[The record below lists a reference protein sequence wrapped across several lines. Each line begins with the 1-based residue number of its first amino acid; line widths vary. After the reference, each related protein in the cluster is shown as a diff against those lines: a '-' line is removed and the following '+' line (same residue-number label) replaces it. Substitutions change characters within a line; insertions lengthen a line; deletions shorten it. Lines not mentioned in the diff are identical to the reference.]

1 MTDPTPTLD
10 SPSSPLARRIDEM
23 VRQRPMLPYFAPFMS
38 YLLVMA
44 LEQFVEKWTGGVQ
57 YKLPFQALR
66 SIGSLLVA
74 LLFWRHYPPFGKL
87 HLGKCIFFGVVVA
100 FGWVMIH
107 RLVAGQWLD
116 GEWKRLPM
124 DWYIQPL
131 GADADPENYFD
142 PGAVYGTVQYWLYLI
157 VRIGGASTTVAIIEE
172 LFWRAFLL
180 RALIDW
186 HDFENV
192 PLGKFTW
199 QSFLICSVLSA
210 AEHPQWEVG
219 ILCWMV
225 YNGLFY
231 WTRSIL
237 CLIVTHG
244 ITNFVL
250 YLHIVINRDWVFW

>member
-1 MTDPTPTLD
+1 MTDLQPPLEQGL
-10 SPSSPLARRIDEM
+10 SPLARQLDGL
-23 VRQRPMLPYFAPFMS
+23 VRRRPMLPYFAPFMT

-44 LEQFVEKWTGGVQ
+44 LEQFVDNVQ
-57 YKLPFQALR
+57 YKLHFQALR
-66 SIGSLLVA
+66 SIGALLVA

-100 FGWVMIH
+100 YGWVMIH
-107 RLVAGQWLD
+107 RLVAGQWVD
-116 GEWKRLPM
+116 GEWVRERLS
-124 DWYIQPL
+124 WYIQPL
-131 GADADPENYFD
+131 GADADPEDYFD
-142 PGAVYGTVQYWLYLI
+142 PAQVYGTGLYYWLYLI
-157 VRIGGASTTVAIIEE
+157 ARIGGASTTVAIIEE
-172 LFWRAFLL
+172 IFWRAFLL

-186 HDFENV
+186 DDFENV

-199 QSFLICSVLSA
+199 KSFLICSVLSA
-210 AEHPQWEVG
+210 GEHPQWEVG

-250 YLHIVINRDWVFW
+250 YVHVVATKDWVFW